1 MLEQQKTNLFRNHL
15 LEEYCSLKEKSGTA
29 SNINPSKVDKIA
41 CGAINGEKPPITSIP
56 SPRTPNEKATGNP
69 ANKRANITP
78 KTIITVII

>member
-1 MLEQQKTNLFRNHL
+1 M
-15 LEEYCSLKEKSGTA
+15 
-29 SNINPSKVDKIA
+29 NPSKVDRIA